1 MINKVIITFTNI
13 SRKIRLT
20 KFSPKKKKDWQFW
33 WGGTICGLPSPIKFL
48 TGLTFLSILW
58 QFRSLILSSYELSSV
73 PSYYQHCPHGTA
85 YYHQLTMTQNFL
97 CFFLLDILFHFCFA
111 LSSSSY
117 INMCLHVHIHHS
129 QFLVLRFILSLLLLE
144 RF

>member
-1 MINKVIITFTNI
+1 MINEVITFTKI

-20 KFSPKKKKDWQFW
+20 ILARVYYLWAPKSQQ
-33 WGGTICGLPSPIKFL
+33 ISH
-48 TGLTFLSILW
+48 TFNV
-58 QFRSLILSSYELSSV
+58 FVFYDRSLILSLYEPSSV
-73 PSYYQHCPHGTA
+73 PSHYQHCPHGIA
-85 YYHQLTMTQNFL
+85 SYHQLTMTQNFL

-129 QFLVLRFILSLLLLE
+129 QFLVLCFIQSLLEGL
-144 RF
+144 

>member
-1 MINKVIITFTNI
+1 MIITFPNI
-13 SRKIRLT
+13 SIKIRLT
-20 KFSPKKKKDWQFW
+20 KFSQKRKKEKKDWQFW
-33 WGGTICGLPSPIKFL
+33 WGCIICGLPCPIKFL
-48 TGLTFLSILW
+48 TRLTFLSFLW
-58 QFRSLILSSYELSSV
+58 QLRSLILSLYELSSV
-73 PSYYQHCPHGTA
+73 PSHYQHCPHGTA
-85 YYHQLTMTQNFL
+85 YYHLLTMTQNFL

-129 QFLVLRFILSLLLLE
+129 QFVVLCFIQSLLE